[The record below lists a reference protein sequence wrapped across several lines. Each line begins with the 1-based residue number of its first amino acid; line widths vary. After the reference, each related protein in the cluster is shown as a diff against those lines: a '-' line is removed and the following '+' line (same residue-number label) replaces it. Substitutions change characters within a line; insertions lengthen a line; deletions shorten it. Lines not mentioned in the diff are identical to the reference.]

1 MNDLDSEKRD
11 LVECLEENK
20 RFSYALDATQG
31 VISDIGFLENGNLVL
46 LEILNT
52 KNENYT
58 VQGFL
63 KITTLNKLREK
74 VADTYLQY
82 TPAEHEKTFYE
93 LTWNSLV
100 PSSVSTAY
108 EITPSFSQPTF
119 TKKTLIPFR
128 TSEQTSIKISGNNL
142 YVMAHSYFGLH
153 LYYYDINLELDWAQ
167 QVMPM
172 YDSLL
177 SWNVRSAFSVDER
190 GYIYVATGLVRQVA
204 LVWENHFD
212 EHINGEINESEILVM
227 SYDEQGNYLTN
238 HMVGSND
245 VLILADISVDSER
258 ILVSSSNRI
267 KKLTDASGSTEWDL
281 VLTELSLDLA
291 LSPNYSVLNF
301 DQEDSIAGHLP
312 LENNELLVWGSNGY
326 RQVDTNSQVSN
337 GKGFIKKIML
347 IPGKTAEITADVSYL
362 DGPRDVGISAVLKI
376 EGGKLLVAGSFDGP
390 ITHTAADSLYQKV
403 MVGTYQLQ
411 N

>member
-1 MNDLDSEKRD
+1 
-11 LVECLEENK
+11 
-20 RFSYALDATQG
+20 
-31 VISDIGFLENGNLVL
+31 
-46 LEILNT
+46 
-52 KNENYT
+52 
-58 VQGFL
+58 
-63 KITTLNKLREK
+63 
-74 VADTYLQY
+74 
-82 TPAEHEKTFYE
+82 
-93 LTWNSLV
+93 
-100 PSSVSTAY
+100 
-108 EITPSFSQPTF
+108 
-119 TKKTLIPFR
+119 
-128 TSEQTSIKISGNNL
+128 
-142 YVMAHSYFGLH
+142 
-153 LYYYDINLELDWAQ
+153 
-167 QVMPM
+167 
-172 YDSLL
+172 
-177 SWNVRSAFSVDER
+177 VDER

-337 GKGFIKKIML
+337 GKGFIKKIIL